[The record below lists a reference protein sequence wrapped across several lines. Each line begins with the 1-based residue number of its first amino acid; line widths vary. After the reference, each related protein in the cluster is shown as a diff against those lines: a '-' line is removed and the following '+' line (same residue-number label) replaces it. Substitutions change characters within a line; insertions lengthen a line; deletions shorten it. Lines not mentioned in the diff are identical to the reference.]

1 MERKVASAGS
11 RAQLWLK
18 ALRIIP
24 SVTKEEWNKL
34 DFLARWLIASRAA
47 VLVMTFISG
56 VLAGLFALR
65 EGVFKPGSWLLLIG
79 GLVLAHATNNLFND
93 FMDFSRGVDQDNYFR
108 TLYGPHPLA
117 HGLLSKRQLLT
128 YAGLT
133 GAVAAVMGIGLIAVN
148 AWDPF
153 IWLLLG
159 LGVFFVLFYT
169 WPLKYLA
176 LGELAVLVVWGPL
189 MIAGGHYVLTH
200 HWSWW
205 VALASAPYALNVTTV
220 IFGKHIDKIEVDRG
234 KGIHTLPVLIGE
246 RPARLTIIASIL
258 LSYAIVLGLIAA
270 RFFTPVLLLV
280 LLAIPSLR
288 RVFPSLLK
296 PRPKTRPES
305 FPEGQGG
312 WPLYFAPLAFVNN
325 RSFGFWFIL
334 GLIADTAL
342 RLLLPSFW
350 R

>member
-1 MERKVASAGS
+1 MERKVAAAGT

-24 SVTKEEWNKL
+24 SVTKEEWGKL

-47 VLVMTFISG
+47 VLVMTFVSG

-117 HGLLSKRQLLT
+117 HGLLSKHQLMA

-133 GAVAAVMGIGLIAVN
+133 GAAAAAMGIGLIALN

-159 LGVFFVLFYT
+159 LGAFFVLFYT

-189 MIAGGHYVLTH
+189 MIAGGHYVLTN

-205 VALASAPYALNVTTV
+205 VALASIPYALNVTTV

-246 RPARLTIIASIL
+246 RPARLTIVASIL
-258 LSYAIVLGLIAA
+258 LAYAIVLGLIAA

>member
-1 MERKVASAGS
+1 MEQKAGTAGP
-11 RAQLWLK
+11 RAQIWLK

-24 SVTKEEWNKL
+24 AVSKDEWDRL
-34 DFLARWLIASRAA
+34 DILARWLIASRAA
-47 VLVMTFISG
+47 VLVMTLFSG

-65 EGVFKPGSWLLLIG
+65 EGVFRPGSWLLLIG

-93 FMDFSRGVDQDNYFR
+93 FTDYARGVDQDNYFR
-108 TLYGPHPLA
+108 PLYGPHPLA
-117 HGLLSKRQLLT
+117 HGLMSKRQLLA

-133 GAVAAVMGIGLIAVN
+133 GAAAIALGVALIALN

-159 LGVFFVLFYT
+159 LGAFFVLFYT

-220 IFGKHIDKIEVDRG
+220 IFGKHIDKIEVDRRQR
-234 KGIHTLPVLIGE
+234 IRTLPVLIGE
-246 RPARLTIIASIL
+246 RPARMTLVALIL
-258 LSYAIVLGLIAA
+258 LAYVIVLGLIAV

-280 LLAIPSLR
+280 FLAIPALR

-296 PRPKTRPES
+296 PRPQTRPEG

-312 WPLYFAPLAFVNN
+312 WPLYFAPLAFVNT
-325 RSFGFWFIL
+325 RSFGFWFIV